1 MAISNQDQ
9 GEILGKAQRPSKAV
23 KKNKVGDIPTEASR
37 VDRSAICR
45 SALPLLNRV
54 MIWSIPI
61 GNDRR
66 GFYNLV

>member
-9 GEILGKAQRPSKAV
+9 DEILGKAQRPSKAV
-23 KKNKVGDIPTEASR
+23 KNKVGGILTEASR

-66 GFYNLV
+66 GFYIIE